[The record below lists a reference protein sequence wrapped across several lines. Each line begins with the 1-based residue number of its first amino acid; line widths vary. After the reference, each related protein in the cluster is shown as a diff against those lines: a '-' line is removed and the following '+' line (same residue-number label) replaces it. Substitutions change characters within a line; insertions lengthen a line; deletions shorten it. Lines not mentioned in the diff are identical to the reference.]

1 MQTSRIESNDLP
13 DVRPVVLPPPA
24 MRKILFVIL
33 HTSPVVIPATT
44 TVLGPVE
51 DGDAELVVGEIVS

>member
-1 MQTSRIESNDLP
+1 MQTARIESNDLP

-24 MRKILFVIL
+24 ARRILFVIL
-33 HTSPVVIPATT
+33 HTAQSAIPATA

>member
-13 DVRPVVLPPPA
+13 DTRPVVPPLPA
-24 MRKILFVIL
+24 ARMILFVIL
-33 HTSPVVIPATT
+33 HTSPVVIPATA

-51 DGDAELVVGEIVS
+51 DGDAELVVGELVS